1 MSSIIL
7 YDFELQNLQKN
18 GHGQIR
24 RVCKVQPPNDNYK
37 LGRETS
43 GKHEGKLF
51 WYDDDFCCSEHFTC
65 PFGAVREELIVKEM
79 WRERWGMSYANC
91 GCGSAYPVD
100 EVREIGYKDGVS
112 VYFAGLTLLCPD
124 ECIIKSDNDWSS
136 WKSPVTMPREA
147 SRLTII
153 PERIWTEKLQD
164 MTEQD
169 AIECGFEGVRC
180 HHHPFGNTVY
190 GCTDCYNTGWLEPP
204 TAEFVFEWDSHAKPG
219 YKFADNPVVWCG
231 EVMVK

>member
-1 MSSIIL
+1 MNLDL

-18 GHGQIR
+18 GKGQIR
-24 RVCKVQPPNDNYK
+24 RAIPIKFLPGYNPEWTGYRPIFEYGEFYLANSK
-37 LGRETS
+37 GEPAT
-43 GKHEGKLF
+43 KEIK
-51 WYDDDFCCSEHFTC
+51 C
-65 PFGAVREELIVKEM
+65 PFNVGEEYWVREM

-91 GCGSAYPVD
+91 GCGSTYPVD

-124 ECIIKSDNDWSS
+124 ECTIKSDNDWSS
-136 WKSPVTMPREA
+136 WHSPVTMPREA
-147 SRLTII
+147 SRFTVMFDDVIHG
-153 PERIWTEKLQD
+153 RLQD

-231 EVMVK
+231 EMRVK

>member
-1 MSSIIL
+1 MSSITL
-7 YDFELQNLQKN
+7 YDFEVQNLLKN
-18 GHGQIR
+18 GKGQIR

-65 PFGAVREELIVKEM
+65 PFGAVGEEIRVKET
-79 WRERWGMSYANC
+79 WYYESHLYELTADEPDLPSGRYSHRYIYRASNPD
-91 GCGSAYPVD
+91 YPVNL
-100 EVREIGYKDGVS
+100 GV
-112 VYFAGLTLLCPD
+112 G
-124 ECIIKSDNDWSS
+124 EHG

-204 TAEFVFEWDSHAKPG
+204 TAEFVFEWDSRAKPG

-231 EVMVK
+231 EVRVK